1 MSNRREFL
9 KRALAAGFVVGSGT
23 LRASDRRR
31 VFVAG
36 FSHETNTF
44 HPVKTTSFGFAEVG
58 RNPLPVWKDAGLT
71 IVPGVQAHPNGGGT
85 IEETPC
91 REAMNRVLDSLR
103 AALPVD
109 AVFLRLHGAMYA
121 EGIGPAETVLVGEV
135 RSLVSP
141 KVPIACTFDLHG
153 NIPARL
159 AQFGDILVGLK
170 TAPHTDGAQTADLT
184 GRILLDTLVGKVRPV
199 SYVLPIPMMLQGEKA
214 MTTSEPFRSL
224 VEEARRLEREGMP
237 GHEAKILAA
246 TIFVGCAWTDSP
258 DTGMSVMIT
267 ADGSRAAAQAAAVH
281 LAGKVWEAR
290 HQFAYGCE
298 TAELEEGVRRA
309 LAAKESTVFLTDSG
323 DNVTASTPGDLPIVL
338 RHLVE
343 RKAKSAVVA
352 GINDTPAVNR
362 CFEAGEG
369 KRLPLSIGATVEKRF
384 GPPLEAEAQ
393 IVHLVKNPRLAVIRI
408 GDIEAILAD
417 GPMAFTDASQFT
429 PCGID
434 PLSRKIVVVKEGYLF
449 PGLTRIAPRYIMLLT
464 PGAGDMRI
472 EHLTYTRRRKPL
484 FPFEPDT
491 TFDPQSISTPP
502 TRSGAARRG
511 RAVSEIRSHGAGLG
525 SGSPTRNDALGGP
538 SQTRKIAFGD
548 PFTYSFGK
556 RAFCELSGE

>member
-1 MSNRREFL
+1 MNNRREFL
-9 KRALAAGFVVGSGT
+9 QRALAAGLVVSSGT
-23 LRASDRRR
+23 PRASNRRR

-44 HPVKTTSFGFAEVG
+44 HPIQTSSFSFFDVG
-58 RNPLPVWKDAGLT
+58 DRPLEVWKDASLT
-71 IVPGVQAHPNGGGT
+71 IVPGVHARPNGGGT
-85 IEETPC
+85 LEEKPC

-103 AALPVD
+103 AAMPVD

-135 RSLVSP
+135 RSLVGP
-141 KVPIACTFDLHG
+141 KIPIACTFDLHG

-159 AQFGDILVGLK
+159 AQVGDILVGLK
-170 TAPHTDGAQTADLT
+170 TAPHTDGAQTADLA
-184 GRILLDTLVGKVRPV
+184 GRILLDTLAGKVRPV
-199 SYVLPIPMMLQGEKA
+199 SYVLPIPMILQGEKA

-224 VEEARRLEREGMP
+224 VEEARRVEREGVP
-237 GHEAKILAA
+237 GQEAKILAA

-267 ADGSRAAAQAAAVH
+267 ADGSRSAAQAAAVH
-281 LAGKVWEAR
+281 LARQVWEAR

-343 RKAKSAVVA
+343 RKAENTVVA

-369 KRLPLSIGATVEKRF
+369 QRLPLSIGATIEKRF

-393 IVHLVKNPRLAVIRI
+393 VVRLIKNPRRAIVRI
-408 GDIEAILAD
+408 GDIEVILAD
-417 GPMAFTDASQFT
+417 GPMAFTDPSQFA

-434 PLSRKIVVVKEGYLF
+434 PLRRKIVVVKEGYLF

-464 PGAGDMRI
+464 AGAGDMRI

-491 TFDPQSISTPP
+491 TFDPHAASTP
-502 TRSGAARRG
+502 RRAARPHSGPSGLG
-511 RAVSEIRSHGAGLG
+511 RAVDAG
-525 SGSPTRNDALGGP
+525 
-538 SQTRKIAFGD
+538 
-548 PFTYSFGK
+548 
-556 RAFCELSGE
+556 